1 MKKTILAVAVTLAA
15 TSVNAAEIYNKDGV
29 KLDLGGAAEVQYKK
43 ERAKDSKGNFRL
55 DDGDLFATTTV
66 TVNDDLKGIGK
77 AAFKFESKNV
87 ENDELYVGLQHNQ
100 FGTFT
105 AGRQTTTFDS
115 AGIGQAIEFGL
126 NFFEDEITTLGVG
139 SGDNVV
145 KYKGTFGNAW
155 VGGSYADLTATKV
168 KENVSTKTD
177 TKAFDVAGGYKFG
190 NFETALYFQQVK
202 LGADATTTVNN
213 KSTVASVQDLKSNTV
228 HGQVKGTFDAI
239 TVAASYSTTK
249 VTSNVKVNKLKDA
262 TINIA
267 KLATTYK
274 LDEKTTLA
282 GGYEYGDAK
291 GPVEGKVHNFY
302 ANVSHK
308 LHSNV
313 KVYAELGHADAKD
326 KAGDKIKTELGY
338 AAGLEVKF

>member
-1 MKKTILAVAVTLAA
+1 MKKTFLAVAVTLAA
-15 TSVNAAEIYNKDGV
+15 TSVNAAEIYNKEGV

-77 AAFKFESKNV
+77 VAFKFEKTVV
-87 ENDELYVGLQHNQ
+87 ENDELYVGLQHGKL
-100 FGTFT
+100 GTFS
-105 AGRQTTTFDS
+105 AGRQSTTFDG

-155 VGGSYADLTATKV
+155 VGGSYADLEAV
-168 KENVSTKTD
+168 KEAAKTE
-177 TKAFDVAGGYKFG
+177 TKAYDLAGGYTFG
-190 NFETALYFQQVK
+190 NFETAIYFQQVK
-202 LGADATTTVNN
+202 LAENDTA
-213 KSTVASVQDLKSNTV
+213 KKLALKDLKANTV
-228 HGQVKGTFDAI
+228 HGQIKGTFDAI

-249 VTSNVKVNKLKDA
+249 VTSNAKVSKQKDA

-267 KLATTYK
+267 KLATSYK

-291 GPVEGKVHNFY
+291 GPLEGKVHNFY

-313 KVYAELGHADAKD
+313 KVYAEFGHADAKD
-326 KAGDKIKTELGY
+326 EAGDKIKTEFGY
-338 AAGLEVKF
+338 VAGLEVKF